1 MNPPRRLLSDPQA
14 DPLVRKLLSSARPI
28 KPPPEA
34 PAQVWAALA
43 PQLDLPPVGPPAPP
57 APPAEPLAGASAAG
71 SVAVFVK
78 PALLGALATV
88 ALLGGSSLLTAPPA
102 PSAPA
107 ARSVAALTAPE
118 PVASVAPEPARL
130 DLPEPSPRAS
140 AERAALAPA
149 ALVVATNR
157 EAPAVASAS
166 APAASALPEP
176 VASVA
181 PAEQERIERLREEAR
196 LVRKG
201 RDALGRGDFSG
212 ALRWLGQAQAMQ
224 GVLYQESEALTI
236 EALARSGQREAAS
249 TRARAFLTAYPQSP
263 HAARLQP
270 LAGP

>member
-1 MNPPRRLLSDPQA
+1 
-14 DPLVRKLLSSARPI
+14 
-28 KPPPEA
+28 
-34 PAQVWAALA
+34 
-43 PQLDLPPVGPPAPP
+43 
-57 APPAEPLAGASAAG
+57 
-71 SVAVFVK
+71 VAVFVK

>member
-1 MNPPRRLLSDPQA
+1 
-14 DPLVRKLLSSARPI
+14 
-28 KPPPEA
+28 
-34 PAQVWAALA
+34 
-43 PQLDLPPVGPPAPP
+43 
-57 APPAEPLAGASAAG
+57 
-71 SVAVFVK
+71 VAVFVK

-107 ARSVAALTAPE
+107 ARSVAALPAPG

-130 DLPEPSPRAS
+130 DVPEPSPRTAG
-140 AERAALAPA
+140 RAALAPA
-149 ALVVATNR
+149 ALAVATNR

-196 LVRKG
+196 LVREG

-212 ALRWLGQAQAMQ
+212 ALRWLGQAQAMR

-236 EALARSGQREAAS
+236 EALARSGQRDAAS
-249 TRARAFLTAYPQSP
+249 TRARAFLTAYPKSP